1 MRFLDAVDRFI
12 ADQKAHGRMRSEHS
26 ERAYRRCLELHG
38 EDVGGRDPSK
48 VGKRDVMRT
57 LERWPH
63 PNSRRQKH
71 AILRSFYAWTVWED
85 IRTTNPAEQVR
96 PARPVKA
103 QSTRLT
109 REEAVRMLAAADA
122 RRRDRWA
129 VRLMLLGGLRNEEVR
144 GLRGRH
150 LVRDGWIWVDREIG
164 KGSKERWIP
173 VTAELEPVVAE
184 IRAQVGPDDYVLP
197 GQVRANPPHGDEM
210 IERPRRRLSAK
221 SLARIVERAATDAQI
236 GVHVTP
242 HTLRHTFGEHVA
254 RTAGLRVA
262 QAALGHES
270 VETTAGTYTSG
281 AGLDELQVSFHGFG
295 YGLPELSPHEQPQ
308 EAHDD

>member
-1 MRFLDAVDRFI
+1 
-12 ADQKAHGRMRSEHS
+12 
-26 ERAYRRCLELHG
+26 
-38 EDVGGRDPSK
+38 
-48 VGKRDVMRT
+48 
-57 LERWPH
+57 
-63 PNSRRQKH
+63 
-71 AILRSFYAWTVWED
+71 
-85 IRTTNPAEQVR
+85 
-96 PARPVKA
+96 
-103 QSTRLT
+103 
-109 REEAVRMLAAADA
+109 
-122 RRRDRWA
+122 
-129 VRLMLLGGLRNEEVR
+129 
-144 GLRGRH
+144 
-150 LVRDGWIWVDREIG
+150 
-164 KGSKERWIP
+164 
-173 VTAELEPVVAE
+173 
-184 IRAQVGPDDYVLP
+184 
-197 GQVRANPPHGDEM
+197 M

-254 RTAGLRVA
+254 RAAGLRVA